1 VAGQSIEIPIL
12 ILSVV
17 TLVLWNAL
25 KDGSSHRNTLAT
37 NPS

>member
-1 VAGQSIEIPIL
+1 MVAGQSIEIPLL
-12 ILSVV
+12 ILT

-25 KDGSSHRNTLAT
+25 KDGSPHRNTLAT